1 MADENEEDEMAVKI
15 SNKRELTEAEQQ
27 RQFEIVK
34 SALSRAS

>member
-1 MADENEEDEMAVKI
+1 MADANEEDEASLKTTHK
-15 SNKRELTEAEQQ
+15 NELTEDERV

>member
-1 MADENEEDEMAVKI
+1 MVEPDPQPDEEP
-15 SNKRELTEAEQQ
+15 ELTEAERQ